1 MTDGPSARLRIVATP
16 RAMDENQ
23 GPGTGDARQSQSWIA
38 RHSWRAF
45 HRAHLHDYGPG
56 ATRLW
61 LAVALCGFPALTV
74 CALRLAH
81 LPWSELVQ
89 ILGWIAIT
97 AIAAAFPIQIPR
109 TKYSIA
115 TCDTIVFLLLAIHG
129 TAAAA
134 FAACVECVIG
144 SFRTSSRLSSH
155 VANLGATPTAMAIG
169 GTLFE
174 VIGPQLQLAGLP
186 AAAAHIAALSIGAM
200 VYLAIST
207 MALMQIVYLK
217 RGKKLTLAEW
227 FGSTSWVGTLYL
239 VSAVLA
245 GLLSLNAQ
253 QFGRSAAVV
262 GVLVIGVSLALLRVH
277 FRRQTAEIEVREARA
292 AAAELEAEQNQKRF
306 LAAFTHASIGMAIVS
321 PEGVVLQANQ
331 ALCALL
337 GYSEAQVLRRQFRE
351 LLHPGDAALLERHVG
366 GVVGRRADSFSMEL
380 RCLGADARE
389 TWVSLHCA
397 LFDDHATADAGL
409 IFQLHDIS
417 SRRRAEGELL
427 HIAYHDSLTDLANR
441 NCFQERLNVA
451 VEQSRS
457 DRRFSFAVMY
467 LDLDRFKVVNDSL
480 GHPAGDA
487 LLKEVARRLNAC
499 VRPRDL
505 VARLGGDEFA
515 ILLEETHRH
524 EDAIALAERLLQALD
539 QPVDINGTDVRP
551 LASIGITFSD
561 LGYREPNEMLRDADI
576 AMYKAKA
583 DGKGRLVVFDTS
595 LHDQLAHKLQLEA
608 DLRRAIDEGSLSLV
622 FQPLFELEPFRLH
635 GFEALARWVH
645 PARGTISPGVFI
657 ALAEEAGCIESLT
670 RWAIEEAV
678 RRLAD
683 WRSQA
688 PHMRELVMHVNVS
701 GKDLSRQHLVPHVC
715 DVLQRFD
722 VPARLLTLE
731 ITETTLMQQR
741 ELALRTLAELRA
753 LGVRLSIDDFGT
765 GYSSLAYLS
774 TLPFDCLKIDR
785 SFVIGMHK
793 SVQNVE
799 IVRTVLSLGRSLN
812 KTVIAEGIETHDQLL
827 RLKELGA
834 PMGQGYLLARPL
846 AAHQVQEK
854 FVEGSAASA

>member
-1 MTDGPSARLRIVATP
+1 MGEGTSAAGTSDRRTALE
-16 RAMDENQ
+16 RALS
-23 GPGTGDARQSQSWIA
+23 GAGW
-38 RHSWRAF
+38 HAF
-45 HRAHLHDYGPG
+45 HRAHLHDYGPA

-61 LAVALCGFPALTV
+61 VAVAVAGLLALAISAAKLAVLPA
-74 CALRLAH
+74 
-81 LPWSELVQ
+81 SELVQ
-89 ILGWIAIT
+89 IFGWVAIT
-97 AIAAAFPIQIPR
+97 AVAAAFPIQIPR

-115 TCDTIVFLLLAIHG
+115 TCDVVIFLLLALHG

-134 FAACVECVIG
+134 FAASIECLIG
-144 SFRTSSRLSSH
+144 AVRTSPRLSSR
-155 VANLGATPTAMAIG
+155 VASLSAAPAAMAIG
-169 GTLFE
+169 GSLFE
-174 VIGPQLQLAGLP
+174 RLQPALQQQGLP
-186 AAAAHIAALSIGAM
+186 VAAAHMAALAAGAL

-217 RGKKLTLAEW
+217 RGKRLSLAEW
-227 FGSTSWVGTLYL
+227 FGSTSWVGTLAL

-253 QFGRSAAVV
+253 QFGRSAAAV
-262 GVLVIGVSLALLRVH
+262 GVLVIAASLALLRVH
-277 FRRQTAEIEVREARA
+277 FRRHSAELDAHEARA
-292 AAAELEAEQNQKRF
+292 TAAELEAQQNQKRF
-306 LAAFTHASIGMAIVS
+306 LAAFTHASIGMAIVA
-321 PEGVVLQANQ
+321 PAGVVLQANQ
-331 ALCALL
+331 ALGHLL
-337 GYSEAQVLRRQFRE
+337 GYDDAQLPGRDFYR
-351 LLHPGDAALLERHVG
+351 LLHPGDAALLRRQVD
-366 GVVGRRADSFSMEL
+366 GVVARRTESFSIEL
-380 RCLGADARE
+380 RCIGADHRE

-397 LFDDHATADAGL
+397 LFDDQATADAGL

-441 NCFQERLNVA
+441 NCFHEQLNVA
-451 VEQSRS
+451 VEHSRT
-457 DRRFSFAVMY
+457 DRRFRFAVMY

-487 LLKEVARRLNAC
+487 LLKEVASRLNQC

-515 ILLEETHRH
+515 ILLDGIQRH
-524 EDAIALAERLLQALD
+524 EEALVLGERLLQALD
-539 QPVDINGTDVRP
+539 RPADINGTEVRP
-551 LASIGITFSD
+551 QASIGVTFSD

-576 AMYKAKA
+576 AMYQAKA
-583 DGKGRLVVFDTS
+583 DGKGRLIVFDAS
-595 LHDQLAHKLQLEA
+595 LHEKLAHKLQLEA
-608 DLRRAIDEGSLSLV
+608 DLRRAIDDGHLSLA
-622 FQPLFELEPFRLH
+622 FQPLYDLEPLRLR

-645 PARGTISPGVFI
+645 PTRGIISPGVFI
-657 ALAEEAGCIESLT
+657 ALAEEAGCIEGLT
-670 RWAIEEAV
+670 RWAIDDAV
-678 RRLAD
+678 RQLAE
-683 WRSQA
+683 WRRQA
-688 PHMRELVMHVNVS
+688 PHLDELVMHVNVS
-701 GKDLSRQHLVPHVC
+701 GKDLSRQELVPHVR
-715 DVLQRFD
+715 DVLQRHAL
-722 VPARLLTLE
+722 PANRLTLE

-741 ELALRTLAELRA
+741 EQALRSLAELRE
-753 LGVRLSIDDFGT
+753 LGVKLSIDDFGT

-793 SVQNVE
+793 SAQNVE

-846 AAHQVQEK
+846 APHQVRET
-854 FVEGSAASA
+854 FIEVAATV

>member
-1 MTDGPSARLRIVATP
+1 MEQDTSAGGADGSKPVQEDTA
-16 RAMDENQ
+16 
-23 GPGTGDARQSQSWIA
+23 QSWLV
-38 RHSWRAF
+38 RRSWQAF
-45 HRAHLHDYGPG
+45 HRTHLHDYGVG

-61 LAVALCGFPALTV
+61 IAVALTGWLALAVSAAKLAQLPASDL
-74 CALRLAH
+74 L
-81 LPWSELVQ
+81 Q
-89 ILGWIAIT
+89 ILGWVTIT

-115 TCDTIVFLLLAIHG
+115 PCDVIIFLLLAMHG

-134 FAACVECVIG
+134 FAASVECLIG
-144 SFRTSSRLSSH
+144 AMRTSPRLSSRI
-155 VANLGATPTAMAIG
+155 ASLSAAPAAMAIG

-174 VIGPQLQLAGLP
+174 VTQPWLQQQGLP
-186 AAAAHIAALSIGAM
+186 AAASHMAALAAAAL

-217 RGKKLTLAEW
+217 RGKRLSIAEW

-262 GVLVIGVSLALLRVH
+262 GVLTIGASLALLRVH
-277 FRRQTAEIEVREARA
+277 FRRQNAEYELHEARA
-292 AAAELEAEQNQKRF
+292 VAAEAEAEQNQKRF

-321 PEGVVLQANQ
+321 PEGVVQQANQ

-337 GYSEAQVLRRQFRE
+337 GYDESQVLQRE
-351 LLHPGDAALLERHVG
+351 FSSLLHPGDAGLLERHVAS
-366 GVVGRRADSFSMEL
+366 VVARRADSFSIEL
-380 RCLGADARE
+380 RCRGADQRE

-451 VEQSRS
+451 VEHSRS

-480 GHPAGDA
+480 GHPAGDE

-515 ILLEETHRH
+515 ILLEETHRQ
-524 EDAIALAERLLQALD
+524 DDVLALGERLLHALEE
-539 QPVDINGTDVRP
+539 PADINGTEVRP
-551 LASIGITFSD
+551 LASIGVTFSD

-576 AMYKAKA
+576 AMYQAKA
-583 DGKGRLVVFDTS
+583 DGKGRLVVFDAS
-595 LHDQLAHKLQLEA
+595 LHEKLAHKLQLEA
-608 DLRRAIDEGSLSLV
+608 DLRRAIDDGRLSLV
-622 FQPLFELEPFRLH
+622 FQPLFDLEPMRLH

-645 PARGTISPGVFI
+645 PTRGAISPGVFI

-670 RWAIEEAV
+670 RWAIDEAARQLAEW
-678 RRLAD
+678 RR
-683 WRSQA
+683 QA
-688 PHMRELVMHVNVS
+688 PHFGALVMHVNIS
-701 GKDLSRQHLVPHVC
+701 GKDLSRQQLVPHVR
-715 DVLQRFD
+715 DVLHCHD
-722 VPARLLTLE
+722 LPANLLTLE

-741 ELALRTLAELRA
+741 ELALRTLGELRE

-846 AAHQVQEK
+846 AAHQVKETY
-854 FVEGSAASA
+854 VEGSAALH